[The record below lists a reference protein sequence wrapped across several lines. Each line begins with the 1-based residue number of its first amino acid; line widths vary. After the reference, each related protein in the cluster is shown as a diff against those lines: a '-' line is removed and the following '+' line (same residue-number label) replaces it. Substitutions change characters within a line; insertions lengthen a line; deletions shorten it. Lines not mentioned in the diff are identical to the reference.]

1 MFDGVSRRTVFLN
14 KFDLL
19 EKKLEA
25 GVKVNRFLPS
35 FAERENSAPILARC
49 AYTAFLL
56 SDPRR

>member
-1 MFDGVSRRTVFLN
+1 MFLN

-49 AYTAFLL
+49 AYTAFLS